1 MDVDHVG
8 LLSRLAGFV
17 LAADFVAV
25 VFSLAIAAVSLVFSV
40 VYWQTVVEVV
50 VAVEVVVVG
59 VAVVAVPVAE
69 VDTVVGWD
77 AWSVHIVGCKVVGH
91 PA

>member
-1 MDVDHVG
+1 MEHPVDVDHVG

-25 VFSLAIAAVSLVFSV
+25 VVSLAIAAVSLVFSV

-59 VAVVAVPVAE
+59 VAVAAV
-69 VDTVVGWD
+69 VVGWD
-77 AWSVHIVGCKVVGH
+77 AWSVHIVGCKVVEH